1 MDISTNLAL
10 TIIICVTIICVTVIV
25 IMQQVMKYLINPN
38 KAKQKI
44 SDMNTKTI
52 KKFTS
57 FKYPWIYKETTTTN
71 NPSNNELANNKSVNN
86 ESINKV
92 NNESK

>member
-1 MDISTNLAL
+1 MDISINLAF
-10 TIIICVTIICVTVIV
+10 TIIICVTIICATAIMWQVI
-25 IMQQVMKYLINPN
+25 KYLINQN

-44 SDMNTKTI
+44 SNFNTKTI

-57 FKYPWIYKETTTTN
+57 FKYPWIYKKTTTTN
-71 NPSNNELANNKSVNN
+71 NPSNNNELT
-86 ESINKV
+86 